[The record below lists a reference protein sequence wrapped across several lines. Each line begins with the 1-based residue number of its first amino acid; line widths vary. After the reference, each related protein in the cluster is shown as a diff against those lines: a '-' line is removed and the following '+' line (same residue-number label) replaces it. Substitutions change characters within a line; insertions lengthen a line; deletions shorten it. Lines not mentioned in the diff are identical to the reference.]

1 MMLRLFIFIA
11 VLALPT
17 IAKADYFLWQDDKTG
32 LSMTFPDTWKMQNNA
47 AADTIMTVGGPSD
60 TAQPVCRIDARSD
73 KRYVIFPVEYNDAV
87 QKVAVSKPFWDKYLS
102 QYDGYSLGGVYDNAG
117 LGKGNASFAVA
128 SYKTS
133 LGTVLQSRRAIMFAS
148 LYGDKLYVVEC
159 SALAHGYDR
168 WEMDF
173 RGIIKSIDFKKH
185 YHELPTGEYANFL
198 KDAELYFW
206 SPSGP
211 EGTIVY

>member
-1 MMLRLFIFIA
+1 MMLRLFIFIV
-11 VLALPT
+11 VLAMPT
-17 IAKADYFLWQDDKTG
+17 LARADYFVWQDDKTG
-32 LSMTFPDTWKMQNNA
+32 LTLTFPDTWKLQNNA
-47 AADTIMTVGGPSD
+47 NPDTIATIAGPSD
-60 TAQPVCRIDARSD
+60 NAQPVCRVDARDD
-73 KRYVIFPVEYNDAV
+73 KRYMIFPVRYNDAV

-102 QYDGYSLGGVYDNAG
+102 QYDGYTLGGVYDDAG
-117 LGKGNASFAVA
+117 LGKGNASYAVA
-128 SYKTS
+128 SYKST
-133 LGTVLQSRRAIMFAS
+133 LGTVMQDRRAVMFAS
-148 LYGDKLYVVEC
+148 LYGNTLYVVEC

-173 RGIIKSIDFKKH
+173 RGIIRSIDFKKF

-198 KDAELYFW
+198 KDAEMYFW

>member
-117 LGKGNASFAVA
+117 LGKG
-128 SYKTS
+128 TS
-133 LGTVLQSRRAIMFAS
+133 
-148 LYGDKLYVVEC
+148 
-159 SALAHGYDR
+159 
-168 WEMDF
+168 
-173 RGIIKSIDFKKH
+173 RGH
-185 YHELPTGEYANFL
+185 
-198 KDAELYFW
+198 
-206 SPSGP
+206 
-211 EGTIVY
+211 

>member
-1 MMLRLFIFIA
+1 MMLRLFIFVV
-11 VLALPT
+11 VLAMPT
-17 IAKADYFLWQDDKTG
+17 LAKADYFVWQDDKTG
-32 LSMTFPDTWKMQNNA
+32 LTLTFPDTWKLQNNA
-47 AADTIMTVGGPSD
+47 NPDTIATIAGPSD
-60 TAQPVCRIDARSD
+60 NAQPVCRVDARDD
-73 KRYVIFPVEYNDAV
+73 KRYMIFPVRYNDAV

-102 QYDGYSLGGVYDNAG
+102 QYDGYTLGGVYDDAG
-117 LGKGNASFAVA
+117 LGKGNASYAVA
-128 SYKTS
+128 SYKST
-133 LGTVLQSRRAIMFAS
+133 LGTVMQDRRAVMFAS
-148 LYGDKLYVVEC
+148 LYGNKLYVVEC

-173 RGIIKSIDFKKH
+173 RGIIRSIDFKKF